1 MTTQAERN
9 KALVLEYLEVYRTFD
24 PERYETYLADDPVYR
39 AGMNVRRGREAFRAN
54 TEAGKLLYPKPDEA
68 VVDVEHVLA
77 DDHWVA
83 VLLMRRA
90 VTNKGLDYENVYS
103 FFFEIVDGK
112 IQTQVELL
120 DFRVSTEKFDLS
132 VLEPRPQIPS

>member
-1 MTTQAERN
+1 MTNQTERN
-9 KALVLEYLEVYRTFD
+9 KAIVLEYLEAYRTFD
-24 PERYETYLADDPVYR
+24 PARYEPYLADDPLYR

-54 TEAGKLLYPKPDEA
+54 TEAGKLLYPRPAEA
-68 VVDVEHVLA
+68 VVEVEAAIA
-77 DDHWVA
+77 DGDWVA

-90 VTNKGLDYENVYS
+90 VTNKGEDYENVYGM
-103 FFFEIVDGK
+103 FFEVVDGQ

-132 VLEPRPQIPS
+132 VLEGRS

>member
-9 KALVLEYLEVYRTFD
+9 KALVLEYLEAYRTFD
-24 PERYETYLADDPVYR
+24 PERYEPYLADDPVYR
-39 AGMNVRRGREAFRAN
+39 AGMNVRSGRDAFRAN

-68 VVDVEHVLA
+68 VVEVEAAIA
-77 DDHWVA
+77 DGDWVS

-90 VTNKGLDYENVYS
+90 VTNKGEDYENVYGM
-103 FFFEIVDGK
+103 FFEIVDGK

-132 VLEPRPQIPS
+132 VLEPRS